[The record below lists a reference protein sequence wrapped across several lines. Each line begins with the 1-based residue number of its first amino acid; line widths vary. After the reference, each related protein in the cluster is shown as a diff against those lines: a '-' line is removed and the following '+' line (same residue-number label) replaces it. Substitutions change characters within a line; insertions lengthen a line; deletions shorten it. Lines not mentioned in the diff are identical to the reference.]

1 MSLLYFANSL
11 VSGEHLQHLLF
22 FKKKYLSPFIK
33 LLECV
38 TILEDEIVNNKG
50 FEHANLIFTEP
61 WALMNE
67 IMLNIMQNVKF
78 DLLKN
83 EF

>member
-61 WALMNE
+61 WASMNE

-78 DLLKN
+78 DLLKS